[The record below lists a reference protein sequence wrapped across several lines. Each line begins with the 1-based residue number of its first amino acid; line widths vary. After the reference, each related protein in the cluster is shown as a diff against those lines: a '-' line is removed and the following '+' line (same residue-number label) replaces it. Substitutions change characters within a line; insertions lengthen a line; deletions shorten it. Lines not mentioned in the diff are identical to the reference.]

1 MWSMCE
7 SNFTTMSF
15 KYAPTAEQN
24 LQRLNGFVTAIQR
37 YYYMY
42 SSSKRK
48 KSPTPQPVTDELQ
61 VAIMPDPE
69 EVGTVVTAR

>member
-15 KYAPTAEQN
+15 NYAPTAEQS
-24 LQRLNGFVTAIQR
+24 LLRLNGFVTAIQR

-42 SSSKRK
+42 CSSKRVRP
-48 KSPTPQPVTDELQ
+48 SAPQRPPASGEQQ
-61 VAIMPDPE
+61 VLEPA
-69 EVGTVVTAR
+69 VGARVVV